1 LKFACTSSMASSRT
15 APFMRRSFLLEFLRQ
30 C

>member
-1 LKFACTSSMASSRT
+1 VCTSAMASSRT
-15 APFMRRSFLLEFLRQ
+15 APFMRRSFLLEFLHQ